1 MVVKCMGFQSDE
13 SRAHGV
19 VSFLESVNHPYSSL
33 VYTDYLDYN
42 NDQRTP
48 SLDYYVENSTFVRV
62 LLELRVLYS

>member
-33 VYTDYLDYN
+33 VYTDYLDYIKTMTN
-42 NDQRTP
+42 ARLRLTRTLTGV
-48 SLDYYVENSTFVRV
+48 S
-62 LLELRVLYS
+62 